1 MINKLKKRIFGII
14 QISLSLV
21 VLCVIII
28 FARFSYNNT
37 INSSIIVMDRMNG
50 KSDMRA
56 EKPDERDN
64 LIDPGE
70 KNEPI
75 AERNFEEPFPISIDG
90 VYKFSI
96 KEGKIT
102 RESSNDVT
110 DEIRNKAIEVSK
122 KKSEEGYSDNYIYKI
137 KKVGNGDLEVTLME
151 NESAINRLKMTI
163 VWAVVIGIIGLFV
176 IAFIASRIAKII
188 VKPVEET
195 FEKQKQFISD
205 ASHELKTP
213 LAVIE
218 ANADVL
224 SDKVGDS
231 KWISYIQNEVQS
243 MNKLVN
249 DLLVLAKMENV
260 KNTNYQKFDLSK
272 EVQMSVAVFESM
284 IFEKKIN
291 LETNIKDGI
300 EFVGE
305 REDIKQVVSILL
317 DNAIKHTN
325 ENNKVIINTN
335 KDKNDIEIE
344 VKNQGAPIPDDEKDK
359 IFERFYR
366 VDKARNRNEKR
377 YGLGLAIA
385 KGIVDKYHGT
395 IEVNCKDG
403 FTSFII
409 KIKQ

>member
-64 LIDPGE
+64 LIDPSE

-75 AERNFEEPFPISIDG
+75 GERNFEEPFPISIDG

-137 KKVGNGDLEVTLME
+137 KKVGNGDFEVTLME
-151 NESAINRLKMTI
+151 NEGAINRLKMTI

-224 SDKVGDS
+224 RDKVGDS

-344 VKNQGAPIPDDEKDK
+344 VKNQGAPIPDNEKDK